1 MKKTLRALAL
11 ASAALSA
18 APLIQ
23 ASGIPTVDV
32 ASIAQMVL
40 DAQAQA
46 QQALD
51 ALNTAKDGIAQAK
64 AQYEDYKGVVTGNDQ
79 LGAFLN
85 DPELNR
91 LLPMGE
97 WSEMYDDIKDINSLR
112 MKYGL
117 ISKNKD
123 VQTRFDRLL
132 AVAGALEA
140 TYNASSERV
149 KNAEKLRQKLD
160 EVQTPQQKED
170 LNLRFQQEFLE
181 LQNQQMRLA
190 NLKYLDEQ
198 KAIITDR
205 KERHQ
210 FDEELMKRQSLS
222 QD

>member
-1 MKKTLRALAL
+1 MKKTLSALVL
-11 ASAALSA
+11 ASTALTA

-64 AQYEDYKGVVTGNDQ
+64 AQYEHYQGIVTGNDQ

-85 DPELNR
+85 DPALNR
-91 LLPMGE
+91 LLPMGD
-97 WSEMYDDIKDINSLR
+97 WSEMYDDVKGIADLR
-112 MKYGL
+112 QKYGL
-117 ISKNKD
+117 ISTNKE

-132 AVAGALEA
+132 AVAGALE
-140 TYNASSERV
+140 TNYNASTERV

-170 LNLRFQQEFLE
+170 LNLRYQQEFLE
-181 LQNQQMRLA
+181 LQNQQLRLTNMQMLSEEKRRIDSNRNA
-190 NLKYLDEQ
+190 QE
-198 KAIITDR
+198 IM
-205 KERHQ
+205 ERM
-210 FDEELMKRQSLS
+210 ESN
-222 QD
+222 

>member
-18 APLIQ
+18 TPLIQ

-198 KAIITDR
+198 KAIITDS
-205 KERHQ
+205 KERHK

>member
-1 MKKTLRALAL
+1 
-11 ASAALSA
+11 
-18 APLIQ
+18 
-23 ASGIPTVDV
+23 
-32 ASIAQMVL
+32 MV
-40 DAQAQA
+40 
-46 QQALD
+46 
-51 ALNTAKDGIAQAK
+51 
-64 AQYEDYKGVVTGNDQ
+64 
-79 LGAFLN
+79 
-85 DPELNR
+85 
-91 LLPMGE
+91 
-97 WSEMYDDIKDINSLR
+97 
-112 MKYGL
+112 
-117 ISKNKD
+117 
-123 VQTRFDRLL
+123 
-132 AVAGALEA
+132 GALEA
-140 TYNASSERV
+140 NYDASTERV